1 MKLFQQP
8 TNKLQTPIINYMS
21 VLVFKTNIVN
31 SKHVKNVC
39 SHIQSI
45 DGVSKWNIDL
55 HDIDKVLRVETID
68 LTPEAIANVVQMA
81 GYYCVELD

>member
-31 SKHVKNVC
+31 SKHVKNVG

-45 DGVSKWNIDL
+45 DGVK
-55 HDIDKVLRVETID
+55 
-68 LTPEAIANVVQMA
+68 
-81 GYYCVELD
+81 